1 MIIDVII
8 PALNEADS
16 IGLVIENIPTQLVRH
31 IIVGDNGSI
40 DNTAKIAKEKG
51 AIVVN
56 APKKGYGTACLAG
69 MAYINNLNPHPD
81 IVVFLDGDYSDY
93 PEQLPDVIR
102 PIIENEMDMVI
113 GSRALGH
120 REGGSMTFPQKFGN
134 WLATTLIRWIYGY
147 KFTDLGPFRAI
158 TWKALL
164 QLDMK
169 DPNFG
174 WTAEMQVKAA
184 RHKLK
189 TTEVP
194 VNYRQRVGVSKVSGT
209 IKGSI
214 LAGYK
219 ILLVV
224 FRGR

>member
-8 PALNEADS
+8 PALNEANS
-16 IGLVIENIPTQLVRH
+16 IGLVIESIPNQLVRH
-31 IIVGDNGSI
+31 IIVGDNGST
-40 DNTAKIAKEKG
+40 DETTKVALAKG
-51 AIVVN
+51 AIVVH

-69 MAYINNLNPHPD
+69 MAYIQDLAAKPD

-93 PEQLPDVIR
+93 PEQMPDIVR
-102 PIIENEMDMVI
+102 PIIEDQMDLVI
-113 GSRALGH
+113 GSRALGQ
-120 REGGSMTFPQKFGN
+120 REGGSMTLPQKFGN

-147 KFTDLGPFRAI
+147 YFTDLGPFRAI
-158 TWKALL
+158 RWDALMDL
-164 QLDMK
+164 KMK
-169 DPNFG
+169 DPDFG

-184 RHKLK
+184 RKKLK

-194 VNYRQRVGVSKVSGT
+194 VDYRQRVGVSKVSGT

-214 LAGYK
+214 SAGYK